1 MLRKL
6 KKALRLF
13 RLVFQN
19 RQELNQYLGSIQD
32 KNKAIEFLRKFN
44 SENQL
49 ETQENVS
56 TKIVNPLWDYFKN
69 NKEGNGIWKWE
80 HYFDIYH
87 THFKKFIGEEVKVL
101 EIGIYSGGSL
111 GMWRTYFG
119 DKCKIYGIDIEEA
132 CKIYENDYTEVF
144 IGDQE
149 DRSFWKTLFDQIGS
163 VDIIIDDGGHTTEQ
177 QRITLE
183 ETLNKINPGGIYLCE
198 DVHRE
203 NNRFAEY
210 TKNFVDEMNKF
221 KVDPKKK
228 VSLSDVTRFQAT
240 IKSICYYPY
249 VIVIEKNEEPITKL
263 SAPKHGTVWQP
274 FFD

>member
-1 MLRKL
+1 MFRKIRNAAYLFRKL
-6 KKALRLF
+6 ISNKK
-13 RLVFQN
+13 
-19 RQELNQYLGSIQD
+19 ELSLYLELSSERT
-32 KNKAIEFLRKFN
+32 KAREYLKKYNLENIEVKEDN
-44 SENQL
+44 EVVN
-49 ETQENVS
+49 
-56 TKIVNPLWDYFKN
+56 NPLWEYFQN
-69 NKEGNGIWKWE
+69 NKQGNGIWKWE

-87 THFKKFIGEEVKVL
+87 THFRKFIGKEVKVL

-111 GMWRTYFG
+111 GMWKSYFG
-119 DKCKIYGIDIEEA
+119 DHCKIYGVDIEEA
-132 CKIYENDYTEVF
+132 CKTYENEYTKVY

-149 DRSFWKTLFDQIGS
+149 DRSFWKTLFEEIGS

-183 ETLNKINPGGIYLCE
+183 ETLSKINPGGIYLCE

-210 TKNFVDEMNKF
+210 TKSFVDEMNKF

-228 VSLSDVTRFQAT
+228 ISLSEVTRFQAT

-249 VIVIEKNEEPITKL
+249 VTVIEKYEAPISKL